1 MYITDYVDNTKYG
14 QSSVMDFAGYLEKES
29 LVQEQLGDATSR
41 QLSAYLDKQNDSV
54 RVEGRE
60 YFFNGRGS
68 TFDCEDVTKAIDAN
82 VKGLK
87 KKEARYY
94 TFSLSPSG
102 EEIAHLRRTIADTR
116 QALSDA
122 GEVVPAD
129 LEDTLM
135 RTYLKEY
142 AVKCMDAY
150 ARNFGHP
157 EVKDNNDL
165 LWFGMVEKDRYW
177 KKSDP
182 EVRKNMQIY
191 KEIEKLRQR
200 ITEDNE
206 KEITR
211 KIATLERKLIRENKV
226 RPGGS
231 QEILHPMMAKTGD
244 NWHVHIA
251 VSRRDITNSFNL
263 SPNAN
268 GRGSKKHVLNGR
280 KVRIGFNREAYKVAC
295 ERIFDK
301 TFVHSRLITESYEQ
315 SKHLRKQSS
324 YAYERQLMKDR
335 AVRRQEALE
344 FRRLK
349 VGSYG
354 EYYENLLQCESL
366 DARQL
371 YQIKG
376 QLVRQIKALSPDA
389 NADELMEC
397 GLHDLQLE
405 LARLDTMQGVAMP
418 AWAEGVAANVGDKT
432 IQSAGFQGYSPIY
445 TTHKLLR
452 RGIVMRRAIDR
463 RREVFDKWVEIYSDT
478 WCRENYLFDS
488 IKLRRDTDCFLVKT
502 EFLEERLGRS
512 VILDNAC
519 RYMADQERHLVA
531 DFIREYWAG
540 REQEVVNRQAL
551 EIFGKDAAGIRDLR
565 GFEEMARERLLPEE
579 ARKRVS
585 EVAQRC
591 ERPHDFASLKT
602 QILGLEP
609 ERVKT
614 LTAKLDSYV
623 AERGQPVVRLQEILA
638 DRGLTVHA
646 KEETLLRLALEDKEL
661 DKAIRDLRRGV
672 VNILE
677 EEHPDMKYGALRKE
691 LGEIFEGLE
700 KVQIERQAE
709 LAKAI
714 EGFLASELPDYHV
727 VVEKQSQLEQ
737 LLRELTPDQDKYAE
751 RLLDANNE
759 LMRQLSPHS
768 ERLFERYGM
777 QQFGPDVR
785 LKNEYEFAAYV
796 DKAFSAEQAQYY
808 KKVLQEKIYP
818 LIEEKRRELIQEYV
832 STKIPSKELAKVR
845 NQQNYINRYINKRF
859 SPAVAKTYK
868 EEVQRRVA
876 AACKRS
882 VLPTPEYKIFGHAA
896 RHKVAVQAMAKANLV
911 KVIPLTP
918 QQVLLKGAF
927 KLLNVLTKGY

>member
-1 MYITDYVDNTKYG
+1 
-14 QSSVMDFAGYLEKES
+14 
-29 LVQEQLGDATSR
+29 
-41 QLSAYLDKQNDSV
+41 
-54 RVEGRE
+54 
-60 YFFNGRGS
+60 
-68 TFDCEDVTKAIDAN
+68 
-82 VKGLK
+82 
-87 KKEARYY
+87 
-94 TFSLSPSG
+94 
-102 EEIAHLRRTIADTR
+102 
-116 QALSDA
+116 
-122 GEVVPAD
+122 
-129 LEDTLM
+129 
-135 RTYLKEY
+135 
-142 AVKCMDAY
+142 
-150 ARNFGHP
+150 
-157 EVKDNNDL
+157 
-165 LWFGMVEKDRYW
+165 
-177 KKSDP
+177 
-182 EVRKNMQIY
+182 
-191 KEIEKLRQR
+191 
-200 ITEDNE
+200 
-206 KEITR
+206 
-211 KIATLERKLIRENKV
+211 
-226 RPGGS
+226 
-231 QEILHPMMAKTGD
+231 
-244 NWHVHIA
+244 
-251 VSRRDITNSFNL
+251 
-263 SPNAN
+263 
-268 GRGSKKHVLNGR
+268 
-280 KVRIGFNREAYKVAC
+280 
-295 ERIFDK
+295 
-301 TFVHSRLITESYEQ
+301 
-315 SKHLRKQSS
+315 
-324 YAYERQLMKDR
+324 
-335 AVRRQEALE
+335 
-344 FRRLK
+344 
-349 VGSYG
+349 
-354 EYYENLLQCESL
+354 
-366 DARQL
+366 
-371 YQIKG
+371 
-376 QLVRQIKALSPDA
+376 
-389 NADELMEC
+389 
-397 GLHDLQLE
+397 
-405 LARLDTMQGVAMP
+405 
-418 AWAEGVAANVGDKT
+418 
-432 IQSAGFQGYSPIY
+432 
-445 TTHKLLR
+445 
-452 RGIVMRRAIDR
+452 
-463 RREVFDKWVEIYSDT
+463 
-478 WCRENYLFDS
+478 
-488 IKLRRDTDCFLVKT
+488 
-502 EFLEERLGRS
+502 
-512 VILDNAC
+512 
-519 RYMADQERHLVA
+519 
-531 DFIREYWAG
+531 
-540 REQEVVNRQAL
+540 
-551 EIFGKDAAGIRDLR
+551 
-565 GFEEMARERLLPEE
+565 MARERLLPEE

-591 ERPHDFASLKT
+591 ERPHDFASLKN

-714 EGFLASELPDYHV
+714 EGFLVSELPDYHV

-785 LKNEYEFAAYV
+785 LKNEHEFAAYV

>member
-29 LVQEQLGDATSR
+29 LVQEQLGNATSR

-68 TFDCEDVTKAIDAN
+68 TFECEDVTKAIDAN

-432 IQSAGFQGYSPIY
+432 IQSDIY
-445 TTHKLLR
+445 
-452 RGIVMRRAIDR
+452 D
-463 RREVFDKWVEIYSDT
+463 
-478 WCRENYLFDS
+478 
-488 IKLRRDTDCFLVKT
+488 
-502 EFLEERLGRS
+502 
-512 VILDNAC
+512 
-519 RYMADQERHLVA
+519 
-531 DFIREYWAG
+531 
-540 REQEVVNRQAL
+540 
-551 EIFGKDAAGIRDLR
+551 
-565 GFEEMARERLLPEE
+565 P
-579 ARKRVS
+579 
-585 EVAQRC
+585 
-591 ERPHDFASLKT
+591 
-602 QILGLEP
+602 
-609 ERVKT
+609 
-614 LTAKLDSYV
+614 
-623 AERGQPVVRLQEILA
+623 
-638 DRGLTVHA
+638 
-646 KEETLLRLALEDKEL
+646 
-661 DKAIRDLRRGV
+661 
-672 VNILE
+672 
-677 EEHPDMKYGALRKE
+677 
-691 LGEIFEGLE
+691 
-700 KVQIERQAE
+700 
-709 LAKAI
+709 
-714 EGFLASELPDYHV
+714 
-727 VVEKQSQLEQ
+727 
-737 LLRELTPDQDKYAE
+737 
-751 RLLDANNE
+751 
-759 LMRQLSPHS
+759 
-768 ERLFERYGM
+768 
-777 QQFGPDVR
+777 
-785 LKNEYEFAAYV
+785 
-796 DKAFSAEQAQYY
+796 
-808 KKVLQEKIYP
+808 
-818 LIEEKRRELIQEYV
+818 
-832 STKIPSKELAKVR
+832 
-845 NQQNYINRYINKRF
+845 
-859 SPAVAKTYK
+859 
-868 EEVQRRVA
+868 
-876 AACKRS
+876 
-882 VLPTPEYKIFGHAA
+882 
-896 RHKVAVQAMAKANLV
+896 
-911 KVIPLTP
+911 
-918 QQVLLKGAF
+918 
-927 KLLNVLTKGY
+927 

>member
-29 LVQEQLGDATSR
+29 LVQEQLRDATSR

-129 LEDTLM
+129 LEDSLM
-135 RTYLKEY
+135 RSYLKEY

-478 WCRENYLFDS
+478 WCRDNYLFDS

-519 RYMADQERHLVA
+519 RYMAD
-531 DFIREYWAG
+531 
-540 REQEVVNRQAL
+540 
-551 EIFGKDAAGIRDLR
+551 
-565 GFEEMARERLLPEE
+565 
-579 ARKRVS
+579 
-585 EVAQRC
+585 
-591 ERPHDFASLKT
+591 
-602 QILGLEP
+602 
-609 ERVKT
+609 
-614 LTAKLDSYV
+614 
-623 AERGQPVVRLQEILA
+623 
-638 DRGLTVHA
+638 
-646 KEETLLRLALEDKEL
+646 
-661 DKAIRDLRRGV
+661 
-672 VNILE
+672 
-677 EEHPDMKYGALRKE
+677 
-691 LGEIFEGLE
+691 
-700 KVQIERQAE
+700 
-709 LAKAI
+709 
-714 EGFLASELPDYHV
+714 
-727 VVEKQSQLEQ
+727 
-737 LLRELTPDQDKYAE
+737 
-751 RLLDANNE
+751 
-759 LMRQLSPHS
+759 
-768 ERLFERYGM
+768 
-777 QQFGPDVR
+777 
-785 LKNEYEFAAYV
+785 
-796 DKAFSAEQAQYY
+796 
-808 KKVLQEKIYP
+808 
-818 LIEEKRRELIQEYV
+818 
-832 STKIPSKELAKVR
+832 
-845 NQQNYINRYINKRF
+845 
-859 SPAVAKTYK
+859 
-868 EEVQRRVA
+868 
-876 AACKRS
+876 
-882 VLPTPEYKIFGHAA
+882 
-896 RHKVAVQAMAKANLV
+896 
-911 KVIPLTP
+911 
-918 QQVLLKGAF
+918 
-927 KLLNVLTKGY
+927 

>member
-1 MYITDYVDNTKYG
+1 MYVTDYVDNTKYG

-29 LVQEQLGDATSR
+29 LVQEQLGEATSR

-60 YFFNGRGS
+60 YFFNGSGR

-94 TFSLSPSG
+94 TFSISPSAQ
-102 EEIAHLRRTIADTR
+102 EIAHLRRTIADTR
-116 QALSDA
+116 QVLSDA

-129 LEDTLM
+129 LEDSLM
-135 RTYLKEY
+135 RSYLKEY

-157 EVKDNNDL
+157 DVKDNNDL

-182 EVRKNMQIY
+182 EVRKNTQIY
-191 KEIEKLRQR
+191 KEIEKLRQQ

-211 KIATLERKLIRENKV
+211 KIATLGRKLIRENKV

-231 QEILHPMMAKTGD
+231 QEILQPMMAKTGD

-251 VSRRDITNSFNL
+251 VSRRDATNSFNL

-280 KVRIGFNREAYKVAC
+280 KVRIGFNREAYKVEC
-295 ERIFDK
+295 EHIFDK
-301 TFVHSRLITESYEQ
+301 TFVHSRLQTESYERAKQ
-315 SKHLRKQSS
+315 LRKQSA

-335 AVRRQEALE
+335 AFRRQEALE
-344 FRRLK
+344 FSRLK
-349 VGSYG
+349 VGGYG

-376 QLVRQIKALSPDA
+376 QLVRQIKALSPEM
-389 NADELMEC
+389 NADELMEYS
-397 GLHDLQLE
+397 LNELQTE
-405 LARLDTMQGVAMP
+405 LARLDTLQGVAMP

-432 IQSAGFQGYSPIY
+432 IQAVGFQGYSPIY
-445 TTHKLLR
+445 TTHKLLK

-463 RREVFDKWVEIYSDT
+463 RRDVFDKWAEIYSDT

-488 IKLRRDTDCFLVKT
+488 IKMRRDTDCFLAKT

-519 RYMADQERHLVA
+519 RYVADQERHLVA
-531 DFIREYWAG
+531 DFIREYWAE
-540 REQEVVNRQAL
+540 REQELVNRQAL
-551 EIFGKDAAGIRDLR
+551 AIFGTDAAEIRNMHD
-565 GFEEMARERLLPEE
+565 FEETARERLLPEE
-579 ARKRVS
+579 ARKCIA
-585 EVAQRC
+585 EVAKRC
-591 ERPHDFASLKT
+591 ERPQDFASLKN
-602 QILGLEP
+602 QLLGLEP

-614 LTAKLDSYV
+614 LTANLDSYV
-623 AERGQPVVRLQEILA
+623 ADRGQQMVRLQEILA

-646 KEETLLRLALEDKEL
+646 KEETLLRLAMEDKEL

-677 EEHPDMKYGALRKE
+677 EEHPDMKYVALHKE

-714 EGFLASELPDYHV
+714 EGFLASELPDYYV

-737 LLRELTPDQDKYAE
+737 LLRELTPNHEKYAA
-751 RLLDANNE
+751 RLLDVNNE

-768 ERLFERYGM
+768 ERLFERYGV

-785 LKNEYEFAAYV
+785 LKNEHEFVAYV
-796 DKAFSAEQAQYY
+796 DKAFSGEQAQYY
-808 KKVLQEKIYP
+808 KKALQEKIYP
-818 LIEEKRRELIQEYV
+818 LIDEKRRELIQNYV
-832 STKIPSKELAKVR
+832 STKISSKELTKVR

-876 AACKRS
+876 AACKRP
-882 VLPTPEYKIFGHAA
+882 VIPMPEYKTFGHAA
-896 RHKVAVQAMAKANLV
+896 RHKVAVQAMAKANQV

>member
-129 LEDTLM
+129 LEDSLM
-135 RTYLKEY
+135 RSYLKEY

-519 RYMADQERHLVA
+519 RYMADQERRLVA
-531 DFIREYWAG
+531 DFIREYWAE
-540 REQEVVNRQAL
+540 REPELVNRQAFAL
-551 EIFGKDAAGIRDLR
+551 FGKDAAGIRDLR

-591 ERPHDFASLKT
+591 ERPHDFASLKN